1 MSWQPFIP
9 NVEEWKNHFLTTA
22 KMKYIPNQKTYIVG
36 QFGEGSASTK
46 PQIELLTPT
55 QQVVDRAK
63 AGLKKRKLEG
73 GPVVVFPAP
82 DPLNLR
88 KEKCRENL
96 YMLIKGNKNK
106 LKCLSI
112 FSLYFVVVE

>member
-55 QQVVDRAK
+55 QQVVDRAR
-63 AGLKKRKLEG
+63 ADLKKRKLEG

-82 DPLNLR
+82 DPPKPKKR
-88 KEKCRENL
+88 KVQRKFV
-96 YMLIKGNKNK
+96 YANKRK
-106 LKCLSI
+106 
-112 FSLYFVVVE
+112 